1 MPSKTYKALAEITLS
16 SQSSSI
22 TFNSIPQTY
31 RDLVLVITGRSAS
44 STLRARMRFNNDANS
59 NYSYVRMAAN
69 GSTPEYATESSQQQ
83 IWLNWVTQAQ
93 ITIPST
99 IIINIMEYSATNKH
113 KIVLNRS
120 DVSTNGTEALSNRWA
135 SNSAITS
142 INIITDGN
150 NWAVG
155 STFCLYGIEA

>member
-69 GSTPEYATESSQQQ
+69 SSTPEYATENPQQH
-83 IWLNWVTQAQ
+83 INLNWVTQAQ
-93 ITIPST
+93 TTIPST
-99 IIINIMEYSATNKH
+99 ILVDIMEYSATSKH

-120 DVSTNGTEALSNRWA
+120 DVSTTGTEALANRWA

-142 INIITDGN
+142 INIITNGN